1 MTHFEIE
8 GLYVRK
14 LMEYLERPVARCRN
28 PNAEA
33 GRETGAD
40 VLIELTDGRR
50 IGVQVTRIDT
60 GEHPGESAAAERSLA
75 RAAERQSNGVYA
87 TWAQNDPC
95 KMVAAIARS
104 VARKAKIAGR
114 HKIEGA
120 LFDDLWLLMCCGA
133 PKSGLIGATLAVTTW
148 LDARALDAATSDQ
161 LSGSN
166 YTCAFLLPV
175 LNVERA
181 LYTWEKGGSWEKV
194 VKPEPAWMTG
204 PSMFDVIAPGSEW
217 LADPEGT
224 CDREVARCLAEF
236 RSRSSP

>member
-8 GLYVRK
+8 AQYARK
-14 LMEYLERPVARCRN
+14 LIECLERPVARYRD

-75 RAAERQSNGVYA
+75 RGAENQSNGVYA
-87 TWAQNDPC
+87 NWAQNDPR
-95 KMVAAIARS
+95 KTIAAIARS
-104 VARKAKIAGR
+104 VARKADIAAK
-114 HKIEGA
+114 HKTESA
-120 LFDDLWLLMCCGA
+120 LFDELWLLMCSGA
-133 PKSGLIGATLAVTTW
+133 PESGLIGATLAITTW
-148 LDARALDAATSDQ
+148 LDARALDAATSHH
-161 LSGSN
+161 LSRSD
-166 YTCAFLLPV
+166 YKCAFLLPV
-175 LNVERA
+175 LNVERV
-181 LYTWEKGGSWEKV
+181 LYTWENGGSWEKI

-204 PSMFDVIAPGSEW
+204 PSIFDVIAPGSEW

-224 CDREVARCLAEF
+224 CDREIAKCLAEF
-236 RSRSSP
+236 RSR